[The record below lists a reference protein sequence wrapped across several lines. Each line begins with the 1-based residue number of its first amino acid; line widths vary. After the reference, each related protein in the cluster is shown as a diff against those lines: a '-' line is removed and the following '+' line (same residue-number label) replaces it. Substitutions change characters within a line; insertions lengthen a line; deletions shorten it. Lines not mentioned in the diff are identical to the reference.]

1 VYLHAHPGSEVSLK
15 AIYQVSVLGEFLV
28 NRYQEYILEW
38 MQNNSK
44 HFELPPLCS
53 YHNSAKQNST
63 ANIPWALC
71 ADNWSYFHSLVTR
84 TTSQLLSSSSWVVL
98 VSTTQNLFYKC
109 TVGIKYGH
117 ACLEITVSLGI
128 TFAYLKI

>member
-1 VYLHAHPGSEVSLK
+1 MKKLRILLFVG
-15 AIYQVSVLGEFLV
+15 VLTFILTAGIKV
-28 NRYQEYILEW
+28 NASQYI
-38 MQNNSK
+38 
-44 HFELPPLCS
+44 
-53 YHNSAKQNST
+53 
-63 ANIPWALC
+63 
-71 ADNWSYFHSLVTR
+71 R

-98 VSTTQNLFYKC
+98 VSTTQNIFYKC